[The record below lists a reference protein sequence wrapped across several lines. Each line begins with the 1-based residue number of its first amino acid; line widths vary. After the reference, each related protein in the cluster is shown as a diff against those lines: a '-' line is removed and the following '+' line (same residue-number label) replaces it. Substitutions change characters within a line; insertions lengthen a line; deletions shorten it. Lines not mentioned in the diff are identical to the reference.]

1 MMNKLIDFDLKMNKK
16 LTFSL
21 EVLILETFSFLFAI
35 ATLILFALVFDV
47 AFAFFT
53 RVSVFGIELLKS

>member
-1 MMNKLIDFDLKMNKK
+1 MMNKLIDFNLEMKNN

-21 EVLILETFSFLFAI
+21 VALILETFSFLFAI